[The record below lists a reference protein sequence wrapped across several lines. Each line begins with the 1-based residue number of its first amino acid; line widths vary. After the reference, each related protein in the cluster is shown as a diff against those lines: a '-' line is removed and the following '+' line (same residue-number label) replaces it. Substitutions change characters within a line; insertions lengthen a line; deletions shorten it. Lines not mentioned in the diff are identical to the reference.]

1 MELKTIFIKENNP
14 EEIENTIQKH
24 LREGWCIHEVNG
36 LGFGASI
43 SGTTTG
49 GINKEFVNLG
59 FKQWAPF
66 FITFIRLS
74 EADKEIGNNIQIIAD
89 RLSKN

>member
-14 EEIENTIQKH
+14 AEIENTVQKH

-36 LGFGASI
+36 LGFGGSASGKADHSVGREII
-43 SGTTTG
+43 S
-49 GINKEFVNLG
+49 LG

>member
-1 MELKTIFIKENNP
+1 MELKTIFIKENIP
-14 EEIENTIQKH
+14 AEIEDTIQKH

-43 SGTTTG
+43 SGKADHSVG
-49 GINKEFVNLG
+49 RELISLG